1 MSRQIKVFN
10 DLPTIFYTEVNFLE
24 NLSSEDTWNT
34 IPLNL
39 TPKRKMKMKQA
50 VKSVEV
56 VKNAL
61 VNNTEA
67 SAVSSKTD
75 KVSTKK
81 TVVQLERNVSLSR
94 YLEACGDCV

>member
-1 MSRQIKVFN
+1 
-10 DLPTIFYTEVNFLE
+10 
-24 NLSSEDTWNT
+24 
-34 IPLNL
+34 
-39 TPKRKMKMKQA
+39 MKQA
-50 VKSVEV
+50 VNNVEV

-61 VNNTEA
+61 ANHTEA
-67 SAVSSKTD
+67 IAVSSKTD